1 MRYLVTA
8 GVAVV
13 VLLLGS
19 AGAHG
24 QQAGGWVG
32 QRVVTTPG
40 TVLKNGRKAVDD
52 DQRATRARSG
62 QRPLVR
68 VYRVERA
75 SGGWLWLEAE
85 DERVSGWVGA
95 AQVVPCDRA
104 IDQLTRAIRA
114 NPKDAWAFVSRGIL
128 LQAKG
133 AEDKAF
139 ADYSEAIRLDPGYAA
154 AYDYRGW
161 AWFKKREYDKAIADY
176 DEAIRLDPR
185 FASAYKDRS
194 SVWIGQGEYD
204 KAIADL
210 NEAIRL
216 DPQYAT
222 HYANRAVIWLKKGE
236 LDKAMADVNEAIR
249 LHPQYA
255 WAYYNQGGVWQ
266 LKKEYDKAL
275 AAYNEAIRLD
285 PKHAPTF
292 NNRGLVWFE
301 KSEYDKAIADLSEAT
316 RLDPRY
322 AAAYYDRARVWY
334 QKGDHARAIADC
346 NEAIR
351 VNPIYSHPYGSR
363 AWIWAT
369 CLDQRFRDGQRAV
382 ASATR
387 ACELTEWKNAEP
399 LGILA
404 AACAEAG
411 DFDAAVKWQEK
422 ALELTTAVKWEGYG
436 LEFTDESDIEQ
447 GRARLSRYRAKL
459 PYREEP
465 DGSAADQVASWVDIW
480 AQQAEARQKGTAK
493 VDPAL
498 APSSLRVPR
507 SPAPSKGPGRTVA
520 HVGAEVI
527 TLDALKEAV
536 KARIATLPDVRE
548 PNPEEI
554 KSITMRVLDRLMDR
568 GLLTQAAK
576 RDLKEPAELRMVMEI
591 ADKAWREEEVPPLLR
606 NMGVANESALQAKLA
621 ERGTSLAAIH
631 ESYRLEFLAGHYMES
646 QLRAEITLTESE
658 LRDYY
663 NAHRDEFRR
672 PEQWT
677 WREVVVDVTRHASRA
692 EARSKAEAVLA
703 RLQRGADFAAV
714 ARIESEGPN
723 RAAGGLW
730 EAAAG
735 GYAVA
740 AVNRALAALP
750 LDQLSAIIEGPSSYH
765 IVRIEADR
773 AAGPAPF
780 DEVQDEV
787 RRIVRHQKVERASNA
802 LLETLRQQAVVN
814 TIFD

>member
-1 MRYLVTA
+1 M
-8 GVAVV
+8 
-13 VLLLGS
+13 
-19 AGAHG
+19 
-24 QQAGGWVG
+24 
-32 QRVVTTPG
+32 
-40 TVLKNGRKAVDD
+40 
-52 DQRATRARSG
+52 
-62 QRPLVR
+62 
-68 VYRVERA
+68 
-75 SGGWLWLEAE
+75 WLEAE
-85 DERVSGWVGA
+85 DERVNGWVRA
-95 AQVVPCDRA
+95 VQVVPCDRA
-104 IDQLTRAIRA
+104 IDEFTRAIRA
-114 NPKDAWAFVSRGIL
+114 NPRDAWAFVSRGIL

-133 AEDKAF
+133 AEDKAL
-139 ADYSEAIRLDPGYAA
+139 ADYREAIRLDPGYAA

-194 SVWIGQGEYD
+194 LVWIEKGEYD
-204 KAIADL
+204 KCIADL

-216 DPQYAT
+216 DPKAAT
-222 HYANRAVIWLKKGE
+222 YYSNRALAWLKKGE
-236 LDKAMADVNEAIR
+236 YDKAMADVNEAIR
-249 LHPQYA
+249 LDPRDA
-255 WAYYNQGGVWQ
+255 GAYHNQGGVWQ
-266 LKKEYDKAL
+266 FKKDYDKAL

-292 NNRGLVWFE
+292 SNRGLVWFE
-301 KSEYDKAIADLSEAT
+301 KGEYDKAIADFNEAT

-322 AAAYYDRARVWY
+322 AGAYYDRARVWC

-346 NEAIR
+346 TEAIR
-351 VNPIYSHPYGSR
+351 LDPSSSSAYSSR

-369 CLDQRFRDGQRAV
+369 CSDARLRDGQRAV

-387 ACELTEWKNAEP
+387 ACELTEWKNADS
-399 LGILA
+399 LGVLA

-422 ALELTTAVKWEGYG
+422 ALEFTKSVKWEAQEV
-436 LEFTDESDIEQ
+436 EFTDESYIEQ

-465 DGSAADQVASWVDIW
+465 DGSAADKVASWVDIW

-498 APSSLRVPR
+498 APSSLRVAR
-507 SPAPSKGPGRTVA
+507 SPAPPKGPGRTVA
-520 HVGAEVI
+520 HVGAEVF

-536 KARIATLPDVRE
+536 KTRIATLPDVRE

-554 KSITMRVLDRLMDR
+554 KSITMNVLERLMDR
-568 GLLTQAAK
+568 SLLTQAAK
-576 RDLKEPAELRMVMEI
+576 RELKDPAELSRAMER
-591 ADKAWREEEVPPLLR
+591 ADKAWREEELPPLLR
-606 NMGVANESALQAKLA
+606 NMGVATESALQAKLA
-621 ERGTSLAAIH
+621 ARGSSLAALR
-631 ESYRLEFLAGHYMES
+631 ESYRLEFLATRTMES
-646 QLRAEITLTESE
+646 QLRAEITLTDSE

-663 NAHRDEFRR
+663 KAHRDEFRR

-677 WREVVVDVTRHASRA
+677 WREVVVEVARHASHL

-703 RLQRGADFAAV
+703 RLQRGEDFAEV
-714 ARIESEGPN
+714 AQAESEGPN

-730 EAAAG
+730 ETAAG
-735 GYAVA
+735 SYAVT
-740 AVNRALAALP
+740 AVNSALAALP
-750 LDQLSAIIEGPSSYH
+750 LDKVSAIIEGPSSYH

-787 RRIVRHQKVERASNA
+787 RRLVHRQKVERASSA
-802 LLETLRQQAVVN
+802 LLETLRRQMVVT
-814 TIFD
+814 TIFDEKAAVVPER